1 MRGDRPV
8 QVKISSGR
16 AAAGVSGQPGQILSI
31 TSEGITVAC
40 AQGALLLEKVIPEG
54 KKEMRA
60 TDFAN
65 GFRLERGMVF
75 LNGPSI
81 SAN

>member
-1 MRGDRPV
+1 MT
-8 QVKISSGR
+8 VKISAGR
-16 AAAGVSGQPGQILSI
+16 TAAAPGGVPGRIESI
-31 TSEGITVAC
+31 TPDGITVAC
-40 AQGALLLEKVIPEG
+40 RPGALLLEKVIPEG

-75 LNGPSI
+75 LNGPGI